1 MAEKGHLGSVE
12 YVGCM
17 QAMALC
23 KLKLKAK
30 ALKLL
35 KVPLSSADCENV
47 HSSGSL
53 RVEHSE
59 VVLLWEAGF

>member
-1 MAEKGHLGSVE
+1 MQTMAV
-12 YVGCM
+12 
-17 QAMALC
+17 C
-23 KLKLKAK
+23 KSKFKAK

-35 KVPLSSADCENV
+35 KVPLSSVDRENV
-47 HSSGSL
+47 HSSDSL

>member
-1 MAEKGHLGSVE
+1 
-12 YVGCM
+12 M
-17 QAMALC
+17 QAIAVR

-35 KVPLSSADCENV
+35 KVLLSSGDCENV

-53 RVEHSE
+53 RV
-59 VVLLWEAGF
+59 